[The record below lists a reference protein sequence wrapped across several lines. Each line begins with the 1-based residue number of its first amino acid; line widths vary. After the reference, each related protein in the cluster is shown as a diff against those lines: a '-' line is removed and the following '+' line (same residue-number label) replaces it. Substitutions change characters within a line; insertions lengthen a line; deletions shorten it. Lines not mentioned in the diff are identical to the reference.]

1 MSQFS
6 AKVTVNIPETDKN
19 VFNFQ
24 IPKPIEFINLYAVGQ
39 DMFTQF
45 FGDTLSE
52 QDADIVGGKV
62 MSNTELSERASG
74 STRQYFSDRFNTVID
89 FGEIVGNKF
98 LTMSVDCKWF
108 NLFRIKS
115 YDNLEIKN
123 QSIGPGLPDV
133 YAMRIVQPDLMYA
146 NIIFEFFNYDYT
158 MEMVWTQKIEENIT
172 QNTGNFMITPP
183 YFDLQYIPID
193 ETYSVMVKVKNQN
206 PWNVNLS
213 ILPMDL
219 DTENSIQLISF
230 PEHDEYNKI
239 YLHLKTLNKPYPMLP
254 DEEVK
259 IFFRVIP
266 RRIGVNFFTV
276 YLKLGNSIR
285 PINFEFRSFINN
297 KAYFVLDQDSKV
309 LDFGDVPIGKYV
321 EEPIIVK
328 NIGNIVGKI
337 NSIYTFGNDSKWFKL
352 LDRNNGNVLSER
364 ITYNKIVPP
373 KSSLSIPIRF
383 FSQSYG
389 FNYSYAYIE
398 TNEPV
403 LEDEQWFEN
412 YAVSNDFTQLYKNAP
427 KYLCSLLKANS
438 IIENEAIETDSY
450 IFLGYVNP
458 LKSRFRSY
466 DIAVRNKNKN
476 KVISIFKVTN
486 MMKNYIKVKYSRE
499 SFSTET
505 SLYIQLNPRGYTE
518 GWYYD
523 ELFIW
528 MIIYD
533 NKTKRSQMVLNKIP
547 IS

>member
-1 MSQFS
+1 M
-6 AKVTVNIPETDKN
+6 TVNIPETDKN